1 MAEIA
6 DEFSRLM
13 DSEFVI
19 HVVIV
24 LAAYMVPTLL
34 KNTIEGRD
42 VVDLPDEVYGL
53 VTVLG
58 SGYLLDGDYRKFAG
72 IGGGVYTVEKVTE
85 RAGIKS
91 AVDEM
96 GA

>member
-13 DSEFVI
+13 DSEFVV
-19 HVVIV
+19 HVVVV
-24 LAAYMVPTLL
+24 LVAYMAPTLL

-42 VVDLPDEVYGL
+42 VLDLPDEVYG
-53 VTVLG
+53 VAVVLA

-72 IGGGVYTVEKVTE
+72 IGGGVYTVEQAAE
-85 RAGIKS
+85 RVGIKG
-91 AVDEM
+91 AVEGM